1 MARLED
7 ARDFVTMN
15 SSDLADGDMFY
26 VYDESTST
34 VKTITK
40 AELSEIFGVDAVSN
54 VLTSDDYGK
63 VLKTHPVGGYLGL
76 RTLFAGVG
84 IEVGEE
90 DGGSDGYVKVLNT
103 LGAGTSIKPSSSA
116 SNFDVTCPAASGT
129 ISLQGKLLT
138 GYVTRTITEADD
150 GAMIAQANQINLPA
164 APTKALSFKWLGT
177 DIVIFC
183 SSGIRFVDVA
193 GTTTDYTDANPFD
206 NVNSPLALD
215 FAYIGNRWV
224 VKQIY

>member
-15 SSDLADGDMFY
+15 SSDLASGDMFY

-40 AELSEIFGVDAVSN
+40 AELSELFGADAVWDATLPEDQGKTLKTSETGSLVVQNIFGATAV
-54 VLTSDDYGK
+54 
-63 VLKTHPVGGYLGL
+63 H
-76 RTLFAGVG
+76 AGS
-84 IEVGEE
+84 E
-90 DGGSDGYVKVLNT
+90 DGDQDGYINIVNT
-103 LGAGTSIKPSSSA
+103 SGGATTLRPHSSA
-116 SNFDVTCPAASGT
+116 TGYDATFPAASGT
-129 ISLQGKLLT
+129 VSLQGKLLT

-164 APTKALSFKWLGT
+164 APTKAISFKWQGT

-183 SSGIRFVDVA
+183 SSGIRFVDVS
-193 GTTTDYTDANPFD
+193 GTRTDYTDANPFD
-206 NVNSPLALD
+206 NVNSPMALD
-215 FAYIGNRWV
+215 FSYVGNAWI